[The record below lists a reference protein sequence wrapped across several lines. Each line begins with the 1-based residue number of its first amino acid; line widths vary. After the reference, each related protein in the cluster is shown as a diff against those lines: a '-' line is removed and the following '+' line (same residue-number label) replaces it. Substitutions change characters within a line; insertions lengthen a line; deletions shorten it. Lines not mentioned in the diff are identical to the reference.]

1 MNENQDKEQELE
13 LKEEAEYSEQ
23 ILETKKKQEE
33 IAIKRDQASSFRT
46 SDPETLEFKENEP
59 FYRNPL
65 TNIIENDELFYILV
79 ELPGLDKRNVKI
91 SLQDGILELIGEK
104 TIKDKDKKEEK
115 KEKEKKEEKKDK
127 EKKEKKDEKKDK
139 DKKKEKIKEIK
150 GDYLRRDFWST
161 SFYRSFHLPEDIDPE
176 GIDAIFKNGIL
187 QLKIPKKSAK
197 LSAKQVIDI
206 K

>member
-1 MNENQDKEQELE
+1 MNENQDKEQDLE
-13 LKEEAEYSEQ
+13 LKEEAENSEQ

-33 IAIKRDQASSFRT
+33 IALKRDQASSFRT
-46 SDPETLEFKENEP
+46 SDPETLKLKDNEP
-59 FYRNPL
+59 YYRNPL
-65 TNIIENDELFYILV
+65 INIIENEKLYYILV
-79 ELPGLDKRNVKI
+79 ELLGLDKKSVTI
-91 SLQDGILELIGEK
+91 SLQESILELIGEK

-115 KEKEKKEEKKDK
+115 KEKD
-127 EKKEKKDEKKDK
+127 KKEKKDEKKDK

-150 GDYLRRDFWST
+150 GDYLRREFWST

-176 GIDAIFKNGIL
+176 GIDASFKNGIL

-197 LSAKQVIDI
+197 ISDKQVIDI

>member
-1 MNENQDKEQELE
+1 MNENQDKEQDIE
-13 LKEEAEYSEQ
+13 LKEEAENSEQ

-33 IAIKRDQASSFRT
+33 IALKRDQASSFRT
-46 SDPETLEFKENEP
+46 SDPETLELKDNEP
-59 FYRNPL
+59 YYRNPL
-65 TNIIENDELFYILV
+65 TNIIENEELHYILV
-79 ELPGLDKRNVKI
+79 ELPGLDKKNVTI

-115 KEKEKKEEKKDK
+115 KEKD
-127 EKKEKKDEKKDK
+127 KKEKKDEKKDK

-150 GDYLRRDFWST
+150 GDYLRREFWST

-176 GIDAIFKNGIL
+176 GIDASFKNGIL
-187 QLKIPKKSAK
+187 QLKIPKKTAK
-197 LSAKQVIDI
+197 ISDKQVIDI